1 MEQWL
6 EVTIRTAS
14 GGIDLLCAEL
24 TEAGFDSFVID
35 DSEQFR
41 QFLDGARAYWDYVDE
56 KLAARMR
63 DKLRV
68 HVQGH
73 FAREVCGGAVEHVF
87 QAPSGDAADGAGGG
101 ESQSHGFLAYLRKCM
116 RPVYPV
122 LGRPLRIAAFQ
133 R

>member
-41 QFLDGARAYWDYVDE
+41 QIE
-56 KLAARMR
+56 
-63 DKLRV
+63 
-68 HVQGH
+68 
-73 FAREVCGGAVEHVF
+73 
-87 QAPSGDAADGAGGG
+87 
-101 ESQSHGFLAYLRKCM
+101 AYLKNLRS
-116 RPVYPV
+116 RE
-122 LGRPLRIAAFQ
+122 PLTEFRETDWLAMVDYITVHSKKDIWVTFKDGTEIKA
-133 R
+133 

>member
-41 QFLDGARAYWDYVDE
+41 QFLDARAPIGIMWM
-56 KLAARMR
+56 KACRA
-63 DKLRV
+63 
-68 HVQGH
+68 
-73 FAREVCGGAVEHVF
+73 
-87 QAPSGDAADGAGGG
+87 DA
-101 ESQSHGFLAYLRKCM
+101 
-116 RPVYPV
+116 RPVAGAPV
-122 LGRPLRIAAFQ
+122 PA
-133 R
+133 

>member
-63 DKLRV
+63 DLPHPGRGLG
-68 HVQGH
+68 Q
-73 FAREVCGGAVEHVF
+73 FLETELPPPA
-87 QAPSGDAADGAGGG
+87 SG
-101 ESQSHGFLAYLRKCM
+101 
-116 RPVYPV
+116 
-122 LGRPLRIAAFQ
+122 
-133 R
+133 

>member
-41 QFLDGARAYWDYVDE
+41 QFLACRA
-56 KLAARMR
+56 
-63 DKLRV
+63 
-68 HVQGH
+68 
-73 FAREVCGGAVEHVF
+73 
-87 QAPSGDAADGAGGG
+87 DA
-101 ESQSHGFLAYLRKCM
+101 
-116 RPVYPV
+116 RPVAGAPV
-122 LGRPLRIAAFQ
+122 PA
-133 R
+133 

>member
-41 QFLDGARAYWDYVDE
+41 QFLDGARAIGIMWM
-56 KLAARMR
+56 KSLPRGCATCRRCA
-63 DKLRV
+63 
-68 HVQGH
+68 
-73 FAREVCGGAVEHVF
+73 CT
-87 QAPSGDAADGAGGG
+87 
-101 ESQSHGFLAYLRKCM
+101 C
-116 RPVYPV
+116 
-122 LGRPLRIAAFQ
+122 
-133 R
+133 

>member
-56 KLAARMR
+56 KLARADAQPVWRCACTC
-63 DKLRV
+63 LRRLRRLSL
-68 HVQGH
+68 QS
-73 FAREVCGGAVEHVF
+73 C
-87 QAPSGDAADGAGGG
+87 APCSRSCPAAI
-101 ESQSHGFLAYLRKCM
+101 
-116 RPVYPV
+116 RPVNSA
-122 LGRPLRIAAFQ
+122 R
-133 R
+133 

>member
-63 DKLRV
+63 DLSQVRLYLPEETAEAQLAELR
-68 HVQGH
+68 
-73 FAREVCGGAVEHVF
+73 ALLAEL
-87 QAPSGDAADGAGGG
+87 PAAI
-101 ESQSHGFLAYLRKCM
+101 
-116 RPVYPV
+116 RPVNSAHDAGARPHPGRG
-122 LGRPLRIAAFQ
+122 LGQFLETELPPPASG
-133 R
+133 

>member
-63 DKLRV
+63 DLSQVRLRRLRRLSLQSCV
-68 HVQGH
+68 PCS
-73 FAREVCGGAVEHVF
+73 RSC
-87 QAPSGDAADGAGGG
+87 PAAI
-101 ESQSHGFLAYLRKCM
+101 
-116 RPVYPV
+116 RPVNSA
-122 LGRPLRIAAFQ
+122 R
-133 R
+133 

>member
-41 QFLDGARAYWDYVDE
+41 QFLDGRKACRA
-56 KLAARMR
+56 
-63 DKLRV
+63 
-68 HVQGH
+68 
-73 FAREVCGGAVEHVF
+73 
-87 QAPSGDAADGAGGG
+87 DA
-101 ESQSHGFLAYLRKCM
+101 
-116 RPVYPV
+116 RPVAGAPV
-122 LGRPLRIAAFQ
+122 PA
-133 R
+133 

>member
-63 DKLRV
+63 DLSQVRLYLPEETAEAQLAELRALLAELP
-68 HVQGH
+68 GRYPACE
-73 FAREVCGGAVEHVF
+73 FGPLTLALDRCRWASACSSF
-87 QAPSGDAADGAGGG
+87 RSG
-101 ESQSHGFLAYLRKCM
+101 
-116 RPVYPV
+116 
-122 LGRPLRIAAFQ
+122 
-133 R
+133 

>member
-41 QFLDGARAYWDYVDE
+41 QFLDGACRA
-56 KLAARMR
+56 
-63 DKLRV
+63 
-68 HVQGH
+68 
-73 FAREVCGGAVEHVF
+73 
-87 QAPSGDAADGAGGG
+87 DA
-101 ESQSHGFLAYLRKCM
+101 
-116 RPVYPV
+116 RPVAGAPV
-122 LGRPLRIAAFQ
+122 PA
-133 R
+133 